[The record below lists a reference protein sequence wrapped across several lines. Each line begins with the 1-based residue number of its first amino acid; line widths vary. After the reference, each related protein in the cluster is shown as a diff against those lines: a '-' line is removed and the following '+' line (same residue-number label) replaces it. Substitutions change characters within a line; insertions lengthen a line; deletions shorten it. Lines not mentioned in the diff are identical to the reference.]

1 MRYLLSLP
9 MACTLAA
16 CALNAPSI
24 TATTPQWDRN
34 FGAAARATLAQQVMH
49 ADAGRNGD
57 PVAGMDGRAAH
68 AAYERYQ
75 KASSDPAPQPSAFT
89 IGVSGAK

>member
-9 MACTLAA
+9 LACTLAS
-16 CALNAPSI
+16 CALPF
-24 TATTPQWDRN
+24 TPTTPQWDRH
-34 FGAAARATLAQQVMH
+34 FGDVARATLAQQVID
-49 ADAGRNGD
+49 ADAGRNRD

-68 AAYERYQ
+68 AVFERYQ

>member
-1 MRYLLSLP
+1 MRTLFSLP
-9 MACTLAA
+9 LACTLAS
-16 CALNAPSI
+16 CALPL
-24 TATTPQWDRN
+24 TPTTPQWDRH
-34 FGAAARATLAQQVMH
+34 FGEAARVTLARQVND

-57 PVAGMDGRAAH
+57 PAAGMDGRAAR
-68 AAYERYQ
+68 AAFERYQ